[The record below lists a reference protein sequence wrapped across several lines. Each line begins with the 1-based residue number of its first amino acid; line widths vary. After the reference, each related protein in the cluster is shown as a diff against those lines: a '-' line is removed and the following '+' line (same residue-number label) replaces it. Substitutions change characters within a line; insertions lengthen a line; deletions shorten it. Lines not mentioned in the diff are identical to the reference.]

1 MTQDTLKT
9 PAAEHMAAARDD
21 IRPANQARRILALR
35 LTFLV
40 VLPLILFTRSAWME
54 VHWVFELLEVM
65 GIFMIIAGVLGRLWS
80 ILYIG
85 GRKNTGVMQDGPYS
99 ICRHPLYLFSSIGV
113 IGFGL
118 MLGSVVM
125 TIVLGGLFFAIL
137 QATASK
143 EEAFLRH
150 EFGAEYDTY
159 AARVP
164 RILPRLSL
172 FQTAPQVTFGVSELR
187 RNFFDALVFL
197 SLIPIAEFM
206 EGIKEAG
213 SLPTI
218 PLY

>member
-1 MTQDTLKT
+1 MPHKTIPDT
-9 PAAEHMAAARDD
+9 PAALV
-21 IRPANQARRILALR
+21 RPANQARRIRLLR
-35 LTFLV
+35 LTFLL
-40 VLPLILFTRSAWME
+40 VLPLILFTRSAWMDR
-54 VHWVFELLEVM
+54 HWIFELLEVL

-85 GRKNTGVMQDGPYS
+85 GRKNAEIMQDGPYS
-99 ICRHPLYLFSSIGV
+99 ICRHPLYLFSTIGV

-125 TIVLGGLFFAIL
+125 TALLGILFFAIL
-137 QATASK
+137 QTTASR

-150 EFGAEYDTY
+150 EFGPAYDTY

-164 RILPRLSL
+164 RIIPRLSL
-172 FQTAPQVTFGVSELR
+172 FRTAPHVTFGVAELR
-187 RNFFDALVFL
+187 RNFFDAMVFL
-197 SLIPIAEFM
+197 SLIPIAELM

-213 SLPTI
+213 SLPTL